1 MEATRTTFRELM
13 EGTKQFI
20 IPVFQ
25 RDYAWKEENWRQLWE
40 DIGRVGTVS
49 SGGHFVGSIVHV
61 PESTLASMTTNLVID
76 GQQRLTTLAI
86 LCSALRDHIKENQVP
101 SSENVPS
108 AEAVEGMHLVNNY
121 QSGDRKYKMALRRAD
136 DETLRA
142 VVDGR
147 SLDTLQGTRSAR
159 IALAYTYFR
168 RQLEAPGTDIGRI
181 YHGMMGLR
189 LVEISL
195 DRATDDPQGVFES
208 INSTGVPLSIAD
220 LARNYLLIGLD
231 ETEQTRLY
239 EEYWQQ
245 VENLFRN
252 PDGTTDDASFERF
265 LRDYVTLKLRTAQV
279 VRQSEIYRQFK
290 DCAVTERR
298 RLDLEELLVDIR
310 RFAGYYGAYEGR
322 KEIQP
327 PSLAYAMGNLRKRS
341 ETTGVLVMRLYDSYE
356 CGSLSEADFARGLN
370 LVESYLLRHAVC
382 RRQIRGY
389 GDIFAG
395 MAVDINDNAPAKSLF
410 STLVKD
416 RGSNRSFP
424 SDAAFADDLQDSEIY
439 HLQRIPKDLLDR
451 LENDGQREPSP
462 VSEYTIEHIMPQ
474 VLTDEWRDMLGDDHE
489 NVHAGWQHRLGNLTL
504 TAYNSSYSNR
514 PFGEKKT
521 RAGGFNESA
530 VRLNRFVREQSEW
543 TETQMEERGKLLA
556 ERALTIWPYPPAA

>member
-1 MEATRTTFRELM
+1 MEAKNTTFRELI
-13 EGTKQFI
+13 EGNKQFI

-25 RDYAWKEENWRQLWE
+25 RDYAWKEENWRQLWD
-40 DIGRVGTVS
+40 DIMRTGSIGG
-49 SGGHFVGSIVHV
+49 GGHFVGSIVHV
-61 PESTLASMTTNLVID
+61 PESTLASMTTNLVVD
-76 GQQRLTTLAI
+76 GQQRLTTLTV
-86 LCSALRDHIKENQVP
+86 LCSALRDHIEENQVQ
-101 SSENVPS
+101 STGDIPS
-108 AEAVEGMHLVNNY
+108 AEAVNESYLVNRHR
-121 QSGDRKYKMALRRAD
+121 QGDERYKIALRRSD

-142 VVDGR
+142 VIDGR
-147 SLDTLQGTRSAR
+147 SLDTLPGMRSALISR
-159 IALAYTYFR
+159 AYGHFR
-168 RQLEAPGTDIGRI
+168 HELMVSGTDIERVCR
-181 YHGMMGLR
+181 GMMGLR

-195 DRATDDPQGVFES
+195 NRAIDDPQGVFES
-208 INSTGVPLSIAD
+208 INSTGVALSIAD

-252 PDGTTDDASFERF
+252 PDATTDNASFERF
-265 LRDYVTLKLRTAQV
+265 LRDYVTLKRRTAQV

-290 DCAVTERR
+290 EFATAQREH
-298 RLDLEELLVDIR
+298 LDLEELLVDIR

-395 MAVDINDNAPAKSLF
+395 MAVDINDDSPANSLF

-424 SDAAFADDLQDSEIY
+424 SDAAFADDLQNSEIY

-474 VLTDEWRDMLGDDHE
+474 VLTDEWRDMLGDDRE
-489 NVHAGWQHRLGNLTL
+489 NVHAEWRHRLGNLTL
-504 TAYNSSYSNR
+504 TAYNASYSNR
-514 PFGEKKT
+514 SFEEKKT

-543 TETQMEERGKLLA
+543 TVAQMEERGKLLA
-556 ERALTIWPYPPAA
+556 ERALTIWQYPPAA